1 VWILRRSDEF
11 EFDGFSNQ
19 VIVLF
24 DYDAL
29 VQMLRKWLCL
39 TGLRRH
45 SYLGC
50 SRLAGCV
57 HSSVNKSG
65 ASGRVIYNTLTHA
78 RLYCRDSE
86 KK

>member
-1 VWILRRSDEF
+1 
-11 EFDGFSNQ
+11 
-19 VIVLF
+19 
-24 DYDAL
+24 
-29 VQMLRKWLCL
+29 LCL